1 MHLFLRSERIAEPD
15 APNACAERCHLLQ
28 NPLSQRSPT
37 YVHSEV
43 RSTGIMLGPG
53 NHEALAIDCQPK
65 RSAVSERGCLRRAE
79 HRGRPL
85 PLPPRRELFR
95 GKVRRSPGVAAVPRK
110 NKQLLATAPCSFY
123 ICSNAVL
130 QESAVR
136 PVPSKPF
143 RPSPLRARRSRQ
155 LPIRG
160 SVLQPRNA
168 FPCPGSGITMTTLSS
183 GSAHK
188 RRVHAPAPKASLE
201 RKVLTP
207 RSSGRR
213 TAPGR
218 PARSDVGVRTPVAFR
233 IVVDHGLAV
242 VSGVEKNPAASSASG
257 LNALAG
263 NEVPPPR
270 SARSDISLARR
281 EQLFYICSYG
291 VWSER
296 ASHDRVRSEGR
307 WGPGFFGKR
316 AARRFFSGGR
326 LT

>member
-1 MHLFLRSERIAEPD
+1 MHLLLRSERIAEPD
-15 APNACAERCHLLQ
+15 APNASADHCHLLQ
-28 NPLSQRSPT
+28 NPRSQRSPT
-37 YVHSEV
+37 HVHSEV

-85 PLPPRRELFR
+85 PLPPRRESFR

-110 NKQLLATAPCSFY
+110 NKQLLATAPCLFY

-168 FPCPGSGITMTTLSS
+168 FPCPGSGITMTTLGRGLARAVAS
-183 GSAHK
+183 
-188 RRVHAPAPKASLE
+188 RPEMAPQELE
-201 RKVLTP
+201 RSIPNYRITVTRPSLP
-207 RSSGRR
+207 FSVGARD
-213 TAPGR
+213 TAPG
-218 PARSDVGVRTPVAFR
+218 
-233 IVVDHGLAV
+233 LA
-242 VSGVEKNPAASSASG
+242 
-257 LNALAG
+257 
-263 NEVPPPR
+263 
-270 SARSDISLARR
+270 SLR
-281 EQLFYICSYG
+281 E
-291 VWSER
+291 
-296 ASHDRVRSEGR
+296 A
-307 WGPGFFGKR
+307 
-316 AARRFFSGGR
+316 
-326 LT
+326 